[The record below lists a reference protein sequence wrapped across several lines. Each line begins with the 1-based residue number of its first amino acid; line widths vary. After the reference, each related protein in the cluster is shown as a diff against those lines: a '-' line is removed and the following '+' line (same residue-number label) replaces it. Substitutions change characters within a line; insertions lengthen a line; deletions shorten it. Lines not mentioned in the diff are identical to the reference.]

1 MIEFNGSP
9 LLDGQVAVVTGAGQG
24 MGREIAIGLAAAGA
38 RVVVADVNIQ
48 ATEETVALIAQQGG
62 AAWSVHWDVSDPD
75 QAQLVAARV
84 HELAGDASILVNNA
98 GIHRRGQF
106 GEDGHFGTWREVMAV
121 NLDGIMYGITAFL
134 DQLKR
139 TKGNIINLASIQSFT
154 AAPNFTTAYA
164 ASKGGVAMLTKSLA
178 VDLAQYGVRVN
189 AIAPGFIETPQTAV
203 SRANPDRVAFVMS
216 HTPMKRAGRAEEM
229 AGPAVFLASHLASFV
244 TGVILPVD
252 GGFLTL

>member
-24 MGREIAIGLAAAGA
+24 MGRDIAIGLAATGA
-38 RVVVADVNIQ
+38 KVVVADVNMQ
-48 ATEETVALIAQQGG
+48 TTEDTVALITQQGG
-62 AAWSVHWDVSDPD
+62 TAWSVLWDVSDPD
-75 QAQLVAARV
+75 QAKQVAARV

-106 GEDGHFGTWREVMAV
+106 GEEGHFGTWREVMAV

-164 ASKGGVAMLTKSLA
+164 ASTGGVAMLTKSLA
-178 VDLAQYGVRVN
+178 VDLAQYDVRVN

>member
-1 MIEFNGSP
+1 MIELNGSP

-38 RVVVADVNIQ
+38 KVVVADVNMQ
-48 ATEETVALIAQQGG
+48 TTEETAALIKQQGG
-62 AAWSVHWDVSDPD
+62 TAWSVLWDVSDPD
-75 QAQLVAARV
+75 QATQVAARV

-106 GEDGHFGTWREVMAV
+106 GEEGHVGTWREVMAV

-178 VDLAQYGVRVN
+178 VDLAQHGVRVN

-216 HTPMKRAGRAEEM
+216 HTPMKRAGRADEM

>member
-38 RVVVADVNIQ
+38 KVVVADVNMQ
-48 ATEETVALIAQQGG
+48 TTEETAALITQQGG
-62 AAWSVHWDVSDPD
+62 TAWSVLWDVSDPD
-75 QAQLVAARV
+75 QAKQVAARV

-106 GEDGHFGTWREVMAV
+106 GEESHFGTWREVMAV

-178 VDLAQYGVRVN
+178 VDLAQHGVRVN

-216 HTPMKRAGRAEEM
+216 HTPMKRAGRADEM

>member
-38 RVVVADVNIQ
+38 KVMVADVNMQ
-48 ATEETVALIAQQGG
+48 TTEETAALISQQGG
-62 AAWSVHWDVSDPD
+62 SAWPVLWDVSDPD
-75 QAQLVAARV
+75 QAEQVAARV

-106 GEDGHFGTWREVMAV
+106 GEEGHFGTWREVMAV

-164 ASKGGVAMLTKSLA
+164 ASKGGVAMMTKSLA
-178 VDLAQYGVRVN
+178 VDLAQHGVRVN

-216 HTPMKRAGRAEEM
+216 HTPMKRAGRADEM

>member
-9 LLDGQVAVVTGAGQG
+9 LLNGQVAVVTGAGQG

-38 RVVVADVNIQ
+38 KVVVADVNMQ
-48 ATEETVALIAQQGG
+48 TTEETAALITQQGG
-62 AAWSVHWDVSDPD
+62 SAWSVLWDVSDPD
-75 QAQLVAARV
+75 QADQVAARV

-106 GEDGHFGTWREVMAV
+106 GEDGHFGIWREVMAV

-178 VDLAQYGVRVN
+178 VDLAQHGVRVN
-189 AIAPGFIETPQTAV
+189 AIAPGFIETPQTAI

-216 HTPMKRAGRAEEM
+216 HTPMKRAGRADEM

>member
-1 MIEFNGSP
+1 MIEFNGTP

-38 RVVVADVNIQ
+38 KVVIADVNMQ
-48 ATEETVALIAQQGG
+48 TAEETVALIAQQGG
-62 AAWSVHWDVSDPD
+62 TAWSVLWDVSDPD
-75 QAQLVAARV
+75 QAQQVAARV
-84 HELAGDASILVNNA
+84 QELAGDVSILVNNA

-106 GEDGHFGTWREVMAV
+106 GEEGHFGTWREVMAV

-154 AAPNFTTAYA
+154 AAPNFTSAYA

-178 VDLAQYGVRVN
+178 VDLAQHGVRVN

-216 HTPMKRAGRAEEM
+216 HTPMKRAGRADEM
-229 AGPAVFLASHLASFV
+229 AGPAIFLASHLASFV

>member
-38 RVVVADVNIQ
+38 KVVVADVNMQ
-48 ATEETVALIAQQGG
+48 TTEETGALIEQQGG
-62 AAWSVHWDVSDPD
+62 TAWSVRWDVSDPD
-75 QAQLVAARV
+75 QARLAASRV
-84 HELAGDASILVNNA
+84 HELAGDVSILVNNA

-106 GEDGHFGTWREVMAV
+106 GEEGHFGTWREVMAV
-121 NLDGIMYGITAFL
+121 NLDGMMYGITAFL

-178 VDLAQYGVRVN
+178 ADLAQHGVRVN

-216 HTPMKRAGRAEEM
+216 HTPMKRAGRAGEM